1 MIQYIKLETMK
12 KVYDFVKIAENCP
25 LRILVK
31 QSDYVVDAKSVLGIC
46 SLDLSEW
53 LVIEI
58 PNFTKNDLDNYKK
71 LSEELENA
79 HITLG

>member
-1 MIQYIKLETMK
+1 MITYIKLETMK

-53 LVIEI
+53 LVMEI
-58 PNFTKNDLDNYKK
+58 PNFTKNDLDNYNK
-71 LSEELENA
+71 LSEELKNA
-79 HITLG
+79 YITSR

>member
-58 PNFTKNDLDNYKK
+58 PNFTKNDWDNYNK
-71 LSEELENA
+71 LSEELKNA
-79 HITLG
+79 HITLR